1 MDNVSAIFPKRMILR
16 FAKKKKRKIE
26 KKYYEICPKK
36 MLKLVWISCIIPF
49 STVTDREKARKCR
62 FYAPSGFFCGVK
74 IVVWDP
80 YPEIFL
86 NFLLR
91 SLGR

>member
-1 MDNVSAIFPKRMILR
+1 
-16 FAKKKKRKIE
+16 
-26 KKYYEICPKK
+26 
-36 MLKLVWISCIIPF
+36 MLPRIIPF

-62 FYAPSGFFCGVK
+62 FYASSGFFCGVK

>member
-1 MDNVSAIFPKRMILR
+1 M
-16 FAKKKKRKIE
+16 
-26 KKYYEICPKK
+26 
-36 MLKLVWISCIIPF
+36 IPF

-62 FYAPSGFFCGVK
+62 FYASSGFFCGVK